1 MFTIFCDLIG
11 RILNNVSD
19 LIGAKTTKGKECCL
33 NVSSRLWGGALRDDT
48 KNGYEGDYRGQKY
61 LCEFVYDLCEFIHNL
76 SLSKITSYNTYTTL
90 LLGLRLSASFT

>member
-11 RILNNVSD
+11 CILNNVSD

-48 KNGYEGDYRGQKY
+48 KNGCEGDYHTASRFSFLVRAVSVVECLNELYGDTSQHNN
-61 LCEFVYDLCEFIHNL
+61 EFII
-76 SLSKITSYNTYTTL
+76 IT
-90 LLGLRLSASFT
+90 F